1 MRLGQTVSNERRQ
14 LAGNQPGTVAIP
26 RKRAFAGNL
35 RRRFLLRPRSK
46 GNERALARSGAIT
59 ALSRHNERKR
69 PHRAGVAP
77 SFRPIIWS
85 AFKRPSLL
93 PFVLRPGQRETDAQQ
108 SQSIVKSIVSL
119 VRTSSAEQSST
130 KCETFCFLRQ
140 RHVNDRASGPPF
152 SPGRSTSNTRR
163 GLRPAC
169 SKLPGD

>member
-1 MRLGQTVSNERRQ
+1 MRLGQTISNERRQ

-26 RKRAFAGNL
+26 RRRAFAGNL

-46 GNERALARSGAIT
+46 GNDTALARSGAIT

-93 PFVLRPGQRETDAQQ
+93 PFVFRPGQRETDARQ
-108 SQSIVKSIVSL
+108 SQSIVKSIVSE
-119 VRTSSAEQSST
+119 VKTSHTEQSST
-130 KCETFCFLRQ
+130 KRETFCFQ
-140 RHVNDRASGPPF
+140 PQGHVNDR
-152 SPGRSTSNTRR
+152 
-163 GLRPAC
+163 PAE
-169 SKLPGD
+169 PRVFPWTVRFEY